1 MAEKGIDLTKY
12 TEGFATS
19 REAGRPPILATV
31 GEDGLPDIGAKGS
44 IFVYD
49 KDHLAY
55 LERTRGQH
63 LTNVQKNKKV
73 AVYFQNPQATP
84 PMVRFWGEVEL
95 YESGDKREDIRNRTI
110 PAEVAA
116 DRDNKGV
123 GVLIRVDKINERG
136 TIYER

>member
-12 TEGFATS
+12 TDSLLGA
-19 REAGRPPILATV
+19 RDAGRPAILATV
-31 GEDGLPDIGAKGS
+31 GDDGYPDIGAKGS
-44 IFVYD
+44 IYVYD

-63 LTNVQKNKKV
+63 LANVQKNKKV
-73 AVYFQNPQATP
+73 AVYFQNPQAAT

-110 PAEVAA
+110 PSEVAA